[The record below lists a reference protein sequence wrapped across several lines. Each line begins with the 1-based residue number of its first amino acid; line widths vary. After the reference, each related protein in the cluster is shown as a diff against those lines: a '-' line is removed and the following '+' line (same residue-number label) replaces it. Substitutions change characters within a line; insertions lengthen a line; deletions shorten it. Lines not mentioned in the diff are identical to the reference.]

1 MSKTNCNCQFTVCA
15 FKSASKVFLEFSE
28 CGING
33 RTGVK
38 TMGPGSHSLSA
49 TEDHTAAQT
58 LLPTSKIQAE
68 LDLEPSDSEQ
78 LPN

>member
-1 MSKTNCNCQFTVCA
+1 
-15 FKSASKVFLEFSE
+15 
-28 CGING
+28 
-33 RTGVK
+33 
-38 TMGPGSHSLSA
+38 MGPGSHSLSA